1 MRTQPLVSTKGLT
14 KKLPVFAVFEEF
26 FSSGFGVM
34 KILELDPNY
43 STGILNRSATLA
55 GTNQYLK
62 TFV

>member
-1 MRTQPLVSTKGLT
+1 MRTRPLVSTKGLT

-43 STGILNRSATLA
+43 SILNRSATLA
-55 GTNQYLK
+55 GTYQYLK

>member
-43 STGILNRSATLA
+43 SILNRSATLA
-55 GTNQYLK
+55 GTYQYLQ